1 MSLKFKSSK
10 LLLPLIIED
19 GNMPF
24 KDLFLFAI
32 FMSLNYTIEIELV
45 LKSLVSEDWV
55 KVCVC
60 MFE

>member
-24 KDLFLFAI
+24 KGLFLFAI
-32 FMSLNYTIEIELV
+32 LIHVFELHYRN
-45 LKSLVSEDWV
+45 
-55 KVCVC
+55 
-60 MFE
+60 